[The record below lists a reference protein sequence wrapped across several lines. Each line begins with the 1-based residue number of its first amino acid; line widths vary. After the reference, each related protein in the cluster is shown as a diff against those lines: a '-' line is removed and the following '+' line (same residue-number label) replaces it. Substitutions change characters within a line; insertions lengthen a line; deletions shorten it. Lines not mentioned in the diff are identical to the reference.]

1 MSSILIGMCS
11 HSAHRE
17 AMHVAGVH
25 HVVGPLRYD
34 GGALHGVAQGL
45 DHVGRSAGL
54 LRVREDLLHEQ
65 VVLLDAL
72 DRLDHKVAKLKL
84 KNKSIS

>member
-1 MSSILIGMCS
+1 MCS
-11 HSAHRE
+11 QSAHRE
-17 AMHVAGVH
+17 ALQTADVH
-25 HVVGPLRYD
+25 HVVGVLGYD
-34 GGALHGVAQGL
+34 GSALHGVAQGL

-72 DRLDHKVAKLKL
+72 DRLDQKVTKLKF
-84 KNKSIS
+84 KKKYVINIGYVWC